1 MCGDLFDPIGK
12 IMLRRMYVCR
22 SSVLN
27 IDWNVFLLYY
37 LKYYLYLDLKIT
49 FRRIQQSNT
58 IECFTTKETF

>member
-27 IDWNVFLLYY
+27 IDWNVFFLYY

-49 FRRIQQSNT
+49 FRRIQQSYT